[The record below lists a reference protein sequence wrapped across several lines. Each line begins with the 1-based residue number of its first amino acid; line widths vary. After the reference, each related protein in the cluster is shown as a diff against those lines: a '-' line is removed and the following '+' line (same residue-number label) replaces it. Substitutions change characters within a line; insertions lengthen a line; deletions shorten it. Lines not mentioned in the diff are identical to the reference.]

1 MNPSKPLTDSD
12 IIALYLARD
21 EAAIEATQRIYGG
34 YCLSVAM
41 NILDSPADAEECVN
55 DTYLKA
61 WNTIPP
67 QKPFSLKDYLGRLV
81 RHLSID
87 RYRALRRAKRNI
99 NVTEALDELTVI
111 SPDTDRDNP
120 ALTEALNTFL
130 SGLDTNDRNLFLG
143 RYWYFYEVADL
154 ARAYGMTVNTVY
166 VKLHR
171 MRERLRKHLTER
183 GFQI

>member
-1 MNPSKPLTDSD
+1 MRPYLDDAS
-12 IIALYLARD
+12 IVGLYWQRD
-21 EAAIEATQRIYGG
+21 ERAITETARRYGC
-34 YCLSVAM
+34 YIHAISIQ
-41 NILDSPADAEECVN
+41 ILESESDAEECVN

-99 NVTEALDELTVI
+99 NMTDALDELTLA
-111 SPDTDRDNP
+111 SPDTAADNP
-120 ALTEALNTFL
+120 ALTEALNDFL
-130 SGLDTNDRNLFLG
+130 DQLPPTDRALFLG
-143 RYWYFYEVADL
+143 RYWYFYEVSDL
-154 ARAYGMTVNTVY
+154 ARAYGMTANTVY

-183 GFQI
+183 GFKL

>member
-1 MNPSKPLTDSD
+1 MKPYLDDAS
-12 IIALYLARD
+12 IIGLYWQRD
-21 EAAIEATQRIYGG
+21 ERAITETARRYGS
-34 YCLSVAM
+34 YIHAISVQ
-41 NILDSPADAEECVN
+41 ILESEPDAEECVN

>member
-1 MNPSKPLTDSD
+1 MKSYLDDAS
-12 IIALYLARD
+12 IIVLYWQRD
-21 EAAIEATQRIYGG
+21 ERAITETARRYGS
-34 YCLSVAM
+34 YIHAISVQ
-41 NILDSPADAEECVN
+41 ILESEPDAEECVN

-171 MRERLRKHLTER
+171 MRERLRKHLNER
-183 GFQI
+183 GFKL

>member
-1 MNPSKPLTDSD
+1 MKPYLDDAS
-12 IIALYLARD
+12 IIGLYWQRD
-21 EAAIEATQRIYGG
+21 EQAITETARRYGS
-34 YCLSVAM
+34 YIHAISVQ
-41 NILDSPADAEECVN
+41 ILESEPDAEECVN

-99 NVTEALDELTVI
+99 NVTEALNELTI
-111 SPDTDRDNP
+111 ASPDTAADNP
-120 ALTEALNTFL
+120 ALTEALNNFL
-130 SGLDTNDRNLFLG
+130 SALNPTDRNLFLG

-183 GFQI
+183 GFKL

>member
-1 MNPSKPLTDSD
+1 MKSYLDDAS
-12 IIALYLARD
+12 IIGLYWQRD
-21 EAAIEATQRIYGG
+21 ERAITETARRYGS
-34 YCLSVAM
+34 YIHAISVQ
-41 NILDSPADAEECVN
+41 ILESEPDAEECVN

>member
-1 MNPSKPLTDSD
+1 MNRHLTDAEIVSLYWD
-12 IIALYLARD
+12 RNERAITETALNYGSYIY
-21 EAAIEATQRIYGG
+21 AI
-34 YCLSVAM
+34 SVQ
-41 NILDSPADAEECVN
+41 ILESEPDAEECVN

-87 RYRALRRAKRNI
+87 RYRALRRAKRNVNMTDALNELSVI
-99 NVTEALDELTVI
+99 SPVTEA
-111 SPDTDRDNP
+111 DNP
-120 ALTEALNTFL
+120 ALTEALDNFL
-130 SGLDTNDRNLFLG
+130 GNLDPTDRALFLG
-143 RYWYFYEVADL
+143 RYWYFYEVSDL
-154 ARAYGMTVNTVY
+154 ARTYGITTNSAY

-183 GFQI
+183 GFKL

>member
-1 MNPSKPLTDSD
+1 MKSYLDDAS
-12 IIALYLARD
+12 IIVLYWQRD
-21 EAAIEATQRIYGG
+21 ERAITETARRYGS
-34 YCLSVAM
+34 YIHAISVQ
-41 NILDSPADAEECVN
+41 ILESEPDAEECVN

-99 NVTEALDELTVI
+99 NVTEALNELTVI

-171 MRERLRKHLTER
+171 MRERLRKHLNER
-183 GFQI
+183 GFEI

>member
-1 MNPSKPLTDSD
+1 MKPYLDDTA
-12 IIALYLARD
+12 IVALYWQRD
-21 EAAIEATQRIYGG
+21 ERAITETARRYGS
-34 YCLSVAM
+34 YIHAISVQ
-41 NILDSPADAEECVN
+41 ILESEPDAEECVN

-87 RYRALRRAKRNI
+87 RYRAMRRAKRNV
-99 NVTEALDELTVI
+99 NLTEALDELTMI
-111 SPDTDRDNP
+111 SPETAQDNP
-120 ALTEALNTFL
+120 ALTEALNGFL
-130 SGLDTNDRNLFLG
+130 GSLDPTDRNLFLG
-143 RYWYFYEVADL
+143 RYWYFYEVSDL
-154 ARAYGMTVNTVY
+154 ARAYGMTASTVY

-183 GFQI
+183 GFKV

>member
-1 MNPSKPLTDSD
+1 MRPYLTDAE
-12 IIALYLARD
+12 IISLYWARD
-21 EAAIEATQRIYGG
+21 EQAVTETARRYGSYIHAI
-34 YCLSVAM
+34 SVQ
-41 NILDSPADAEECVN
+41 ILESEPDAEECVN

-99 NVTEALDELTVI
+99 NVTEALNELTVI

>member
-1 MNPSKPLTDSD
+1 MKSYLDDAS
-12 IIALYLARD
+12 IIGLYWQRD
-21 EAAIEATQRIYGG
+21 ERAITETARRYGS
-34 YCLSVAM
+34 YIHAISVQ
-41 NILDSPADAEECVN
+41 ILESEPDAEECVN

-99 NVTEALDELTVI
+99 NVTEALNELTVI

-171 MRERLRKHLTER
+171 MRERLRKHLNER
-183 GFQI
+183 GFEI

>member
-1 MNPSKPLTDSD
+1 MKSYLDDAS
-12 IIALYLARD
+12 IIGLYWQRD
-21 EAAIEATQRIYGG
+21 ERAITETARRYGS
-34 YCLSVAM
+34 YIHAISVQ
-41 NILDSPADAEECVN
+41 ILESEPDAEECVN

-99 NVTEALDELTVI
+99 NVTEALNELTVI

-130 SGLDTNDRNLFLG
+130 AGLDTNDRNLFLG

-171 MRERLRKHLTER
+171 MRERLRKHLNER
-183 GFQI
+183 GFEI

>member
-1 MNPSKPLTDSD
+1 MKPYLDDTS
-12 IIALYLARD
+12 IIGLYWQRD
-21 EAAIEATQRIYGG
+21 ERAITETARRYGS
-34 YCLSVAM
+34 YIHAISVQ
-41 NILDSPADAEECVN
+41 ILESEPDAEECVN

>member
-1 MNPSKPLTDSD
+1 MKSYLDDAS
-12 IIALYLARD
+12 IIVLYWQRD
-21 EAAIEATQRIYGG
+21 ERAITETARRYGS
-34 YCLSVAM
+34 YIHAISVQ
-41 NILDSPADAEECVN
+41 IVESEPDAEECVN

-171 MRERLRKHLTER
+171 MRERLRKHLNER
-183 GFQI
+183 GFKL

>member
-1 MNPSKPLTDSD
+1 MRPYLDDAS
-12 IIALYLARD
+12 IVGLYWQRD
-21 EAAIEATQRIYGG
+21 ERAITETARRYGS
-34 YCLSVAM
+34 YIHAISIQ
-41 NILDSPADAEECVN
+41 ILESESDAEECVN

-99 NVTEALDELTVI
+99 NMTDALDELTLA
-111 SPDTDRDNP
+111 SPDTAADNP
-120 ALTEALNTFL
+120 ALTEALNDFL
-130 SGLDTNDRNLFLG
+130 DQLPPTDRALFLG
-143 RYWYFYEVADL
+143 RYWYFYEVSDL
-154 ARAYGMTVNTVY
+154 ARAYGMTANTVY

-183 GFQI
+183 GFKL